1 MAKDKTSTPI
11 GAIIKEID
19 AIHLSHLNNGAHYQF
34 IKNVHENISA
44 ETELLTDTRIKA
56 AADKLGEALKKEDD
70 CYARSK
76 KSFVTDEIVAADALR
91 DKYFQGMR
99 KTVKGLLNHPDAD
112 TALAAQHIEQ
122 YIKDHRVDSD
132 MQLERETGAITNL
145 IGDCETKGLADV
157 NKLNIKPYVDALK
170 AANTK
175 VDTLLMGRNRERVG
189 IEAGALRVARQ
200 ASDDAYLW
208 LVKLVNALALTGDQ
222 SKFGSFIDLMNVVV
236 KRYKEQVIPSQKK
249 KDDPT
254 DPKQPKEP
262 KQPKDPKDPKQPKDP
277 KDPKQPKEPKEPKKP
292 DGEKP
297 KDPKQ
302 PDEGG
307 KKPEKPGGGSGGGTG
322 GGDGNPDIHLPEE

>member
-1 MAKDKTSTPI
+1 MTERKTKTPA
-11 GAIIKEID
+11 GAEVKEIIWID
-19 AIHLSHLNNGAHYQF
+19 LTRTNNGAHYQF

-99 KTVKGLLNHPDAD
+99 KTVKGLLNHPDAE

-222 SKFGSFIDLMNVVV
+222 SKFSAFIDLMNVVV

-262 KQPKDPKDPKQPKDP
+262 KEPKQPKEP

-297 KDPKQ
+297 KDPKK

-307 KKPEKPGGGSGGGTG
+307 KKPEKPGGG
-322 GGDGNPDIHLPEE
+322 DGNPDIHLPEE

>member
-1 MAKDKTSTPI
+1 MTERKTKTPA
-11 GAIIKEID
+11 GAEVKEIIWID
-19 AIHLSHLNNGAHYQF
+19 LTRTNNGAHYQF

-99 KTVKGLLNHPDAD
+99 KTVKGLLNHPDAE

-222 SKFGSFIDLMNVVV
+222 SKFSAFIDLMNVVV

-249 KDDPT
+249 KDDPA

-262 KQPKDPKDPKQPKDP
+262 KEPKEPKQPKEP

-297 KDPKQ
+297 KDPKK

-307 KKPEKPGGGSGGGTG
+307 KKPEKPGGGD
-322 GGDGNPDIHLPEE
+322 GDPDIHLPEE

>member
-1 MAKDKTSTPI
+1 M
-11 GAIIKEID
+11 
-19 AIHLSHLNNGAHYQF
+19 
-34 IKNVHENISA
+34 
-44 ETELLTDTRIKA
+44 
-56 AADKLGEALKKEDD
+56 
-70 CYARSK
+70 
-76 KSFVTDEIVAADALR
+76 
-91 DKYFQGMR
+91 
-99 KTVKGLLNHPDAD
+99 
-112 TALAAQHIEQ
+112 
-122 YIKDHRVDSD
+122 
-132 MQLERETGAITNL
+132 
-145 IGDCETKGLADV
+145 

-222 SKFGSFIDLMNVVV
+222 SKFSAFIDLMNVVV

-254 DPKQPKEP
+254 DPKQPKDPKDTKEP

-277 KDPKQPKEPKEPKKP
+277 KEPKKP

-297 KDPKQ
+297 KDPKK
-302 PDEGG
+302 PGEGG
-307 KKPEKPGGGSGGGTG
+307 GSGTPGGGSGGGT
-322 GGDGNPDIHLPEE
+322 GDGNPDIHLPEE

>member
-1 MAKDKTSTPI
+1 MTERKTKTPA
-11 GAIIKEID
+11 GAEVKEIIWID
-19 AIHLSHLNNGAHYQF
+19 LTRTNNGAHYQF

-99 KTVKGLLNHPDAD
+99 KTVKGLLNHPDAE

-222 SKFGSFIDLMNVVV
+222 SKFSAFIDLMNVVV

-262 KQPKDPKDPKQPKDP
+262 KEPKEPKQPKDP

-297 KDPKQ
+297 KDPKK

-307 KKPEKPGGGSGGGTG
+307 KKPEKPGGGD
-322 GGDGNPDIHLPEE
+322 GDPDIHLPEE

>member
-1 MAKDKTSTPI
+1 M
-11 GAIIKEID
+11 KEIIWID
-19 AIHLSHLNNGAHYQF
+19 LTRTNNGAHYQF

-99 KTVKGLLNHPDAD
+99 KTVKGLLNHPDAE

-222 SKFGSFIDLMNVVV
+222 SKFSAFIDLMNVVV

-249 KDDPT
+249 KDDPA

-262 KQPKDPKDPKQPKDP
+262 KEPKEPKQPKEP

-297 KDPKQ
+297 KDPKK

-307 KKPEKPGGGSGGGTG
+307 KKPEKPGGGD
-322 GGDGNPDIHLPEE
+322 GDPDIHLPEE

>member
-1 MAKDKTSTPI
+1 MTERKTKTPA
-11 GAIIKEID
+11 GAEVKEIIWID
-19 AIHLSHLNNGAHYQF
+19 LTRTNNGAHYQF

-76 KSFVTDEIVAADALR
+76 KSFATDEIVAADALR

-189 IEAGALRVARQ
+189 TEAGALRVARQ

-262 KQPKDPKDPKQPKDP
+262 KQPKDPKDPKQPK
-277 KDPKQPKEPKEPKKP
+277 EPKEPKKP

-297 KDPKQ
+297 KDPKK

-307 KKPEKPGGGSGGGTG
+307 KKPEKPGGGD
-322 GGDGNPDIHLPEE
+322 GDPDIHLPEE

>member
-1 MAKDKTSTPI
+1 M
-11 GAIIKEID
+11 KEIIWID
-19 AIHLSHLNNGAHYQF
+19 LTRTNNGAHYQF

-44 ETELLTDTRIKA
+44 ETELLTDTPIKA

-99 KTVKGLLNHPDAD
+99 KTVKGLLNHPDAE

-222 SKFGSFIDLMNVVV
+222 SKFSAFIDLMNVVV

-262 KQPKDPKDPKQPKDP
+262 KQPKDPKDPKQPKE
-277 KDPKQPKEPKEPKKP
+277 PKEPKEPKKP

-297 KDPKQ
+297 KDPKK

-307 KKPEKPGGGSGGGTG
+307 KKPEKPGT
-322 GGDGNPDIHLPEE
+322 GDGDPDIHLPEE

>member
-1 MAKDKTSTPI
+1 MTERKTKTPA
-11 GAIIKEID
+11 GAEVKEIIWID
-19 AIHLSHLNNGAHYQF
+19 LTRTNNGAHYQF

-99 KTVKGLLNHPDAD
+99 KTVKGLLNHPDAE

-222 SKFGSFIDLMNVVV
+222 SKFSAFIDLTNVVV

-249 KDDPT
+249 KDDPA
-254 DPKQPKEP
+254 DPKQPKE
-262 KQPKDPKDPKQPKDP
+262 PKQPKDP

-297 KDPKQ
+297 KDPKK

-307 KKPEKPGGGSGGGTG
+307 KKPEKPGGGD
-322 GGDGNPDIHLPEE
+322 GDPDIHLPEE

>member
-1 MAKDKTSTPI
+1 MTERKTKTPA
-11 GAIIKEID
+11 GAEVKEIIWID
-19 AIHLSHLNNGAHYQF
+19 LTRTNNGAHYQF

-99 KTVKGLLNHPDAD
+99 KTVKGLLNHPDAE

-222 SKFGSFIDLMNVVV
+222 SKFSAFIDLMNVVV

-249 KDDPT
+249 KDDPA

-262 KQPKDPKDPKQPKDP
+262 KEPKDPKQPKDP

-297 KDPKQ
+297 KDPKK

-307 KKPEKPGGGSGGGTG
+307 KKPEKPGGGD
-322 GGDGNPDIHLPEE
+322 GDPDIHLPEE

>member
-1 MAKDKTSTPI
+1 MTERKTKTPA
-11 GAIIKEID
+11 GAEVKEIIWID
-19 AIHLSHLNNGAHYQF
+19 LTRTNNGAHYQF

-99 KTVKGLLNHPDAD
+99 KTVKGLLNHPDAE

-222 SKFGSFIDLMNVVV
+222 SKFSAFIDLMNVVV

-262 KQPKDPKDPKQPKDP
+262 KEPKQPKDP

-297 KDPKQ
+297 KDPKK

-307 KKPEKPGGGSGGGTG
+307 KKPEKPGGGD
-322 GGDGNPDIHLPEE
+322 GDPDIHLPEE

>member
-1 MAKDKTSTPI
+1 MTKSKTSTPI

-19 AIHLSHLNNGAHYQF
+19 TIHLDHLNNGAHYQF

-99 KTVKGLLNHPDAD
+99 KTVKGLLNHPDAE

-222 SKFGSFIDLMNVVV
+222 SKFSAFIDLMNVVV

-249 KDDPT
+249 KDAPT
-254 DPKQPKEP
+254 
-262 KQPKDPKDPKQPKDP
+262 DPKDPKQPKDP
-277 KDPKQPKEPKEPKKP
+277 KTPDQPKEPKQPETPQPPKP
-292 DGEKP
+292 GGEKP
-297 KDPKQ
+297 KDPK
-302 PDEGG
+302 
-307 KKPEKPGGGSGGGTG
+307 KP
-322 GGDGNPDIHLPEE
+322 GGDGNPDIKLPEE

>member
-1 MAKDKTSTPI
+1 MTERKTKTPA
-11 GAIIKEID
+11 GAEVKEIIWID
-19 AIHLSHLNNGAHYQF
+19 LTRTNNGAHYQF

-99 KTVKGLLNHPDAD
+99 KTVKGLLNHPDAE

-222 SKFGSFIDLMNVVV
+222 SKFSAFIDLMNVVV

-249 KDDPT
+249 KDDPA

-262 KQPKDPKDPKQPKDP
+262 KQPKDPKDP

-297 KDPKQ
+297 KDPKK

-307 KKPEKPGGGSGGGTG
+307 KKPEKPGGGD
-322 GGDGNPDIHLPEE
+322 GDPDIHLPEE

>member
-1 MAKDKTSTPI
+1 
-11 GAIIKEID
+11 
-19 AIHLSHLNNGAHYQF
+19 
-34 IKNVHENISA
+34 
-44 ETELLTDTRIKA
+44 
-56 AADKLGEALKKEDD
+56 
-70 CYARSK
+70 
-76 KSFVTDEIVAADALR
+76 
-91 DKYFQGMR
+91 FQGMR
-99 KTVKGLLNHPDAD
+99 KTVKGLLNHPDAE

-222 SKFGSFIDLMNVVV
+222 SKFSAFIDLMNVVV

-249 KDDPT
+249 KDDPA

-262 KQPKDPKDPKQPKDP
+262 KQPKDPKDPKQ
-277 KDPKQPKEPKEPKKP
+277 
-292 DGEKP
+292 
-297 KDPKQ
+297 
-302 PDEGG
+302 
-307 KKPEKPGGGSGGGTG
+307 
-322 GGDGNPDIHLPEE
+322 

>member
-1 MAKDKTSTPI
+1 MTERKTKTPA
-11 GAIIKEID
+11 GAEVKEIIWID
-19 AIHLSHLNNGAHYQF
+19 LTRTNNGAHYQF

-99 KTVKGLLNHPDAD
+99 KTVKGLLNHPDAE

-222 SKFGSFIDLMNVVV
+222 SKFSAFIDLMNVVV

-254 DPKQPKEP
+254 DPKLPKEPKQPKDPKEP
-262 KQPKDPKDPKQPKDP
+262 KQPKDPKDPKQPK
-277 KDPKQPKEPKEPKKP
+277 EPKKP

-297 KDPKQ
+297 KDPKK

-307 KKPEKPGGGSGGGTG
+307 KKPEKPGGGD
-322 GGDGNPDIHLPEE
+322 GDPDIHLPEE

>member
-1 MAKDKTSTPI
+1 MTERKTKTPA
-11 GAIIKEID
+11 GAEVKEIIWID
-19 AIHLSHLNNGAHYQF
+19 LTRTNNGAHYQF

-99 KTVKGLLNHPDAD
+99 KTVKGLLNHPDAE

-222 SKFGSFIDLMNVVV
+222 SKFSAFIDLMNVVV

-254 DPKQPKEP
+254 DPKQPKDPKDPKQPKEPKEP
-262 KQPKDPKDPKQPKDP
+262 KQPKDPKDPKQ
-277 KDPKQPKEPKEPKKP
+277 PKEPKKP

-307 KKPEKPGGGSGGGTG
+307 KKPEKPGGGD
-322 GGDGNPDIHLPEE
+322 GDPDIHLPEE

>member
-222 SKFGSFIDLMNVVV
+222 SKFSAFIDLTNVVV

-297 KDPKQ
+297 KDPKK

-307 KKPEKPGGGSGGGTG
+307 KKPEKPGGGD
-322 GGDGNPDIHLPEE
+322 GDPDIHLPEE

>member
-1 MAKDKTSTPI
+1 MTERKTKTPA
-11 GAIIKEID
+11 GAEVKEIIWID
-19 AIHLSHLNNGAHYQF
+19 LTRTNNGAHYQF

-99 KTVKGLLNHPDAD
+99 KTVKGLLNHPDAE

-222 SKFGSFIDLMNVVV
+222 SKFSAFIDLMNVVV

-262 KQPKDPKDPKQPKDP
+262 KEPKEPKQPKEP

-297 KDPKQ
+297 KDPKK

-307 KKPEKPGGGSGGGTG
+307 KKPEKPGGGD
-322 GGDGNPDIHLPEE
+322 GDPDIHLPEE